1 MVWYGHTVWL
11 KNISVLKIFFDHIEL
26 DFARMWRI
34 DEGLTSQNLRYP
46 VYEYVR
52 IPAAT
57 NPEWS
62 ITTAKFEEFFP
73 NRKSFPNQ
81 PIEPKEVRLE
91 IAKRLGKLHSAS
103 DIEGVSKTEY
113 REYRK
118 GSWNSIQFSRNT
130 YDTKPHL
137 GKYRVQK
144 RNKNC
149 QSLQFDFFRDP
160 CFGYRK

>member
-1 MVWYGHTVWL
+1 MA
-11 KNISVLKIFFDHIEL
+11 KIEK
-26 DFARMWRI
+26 I
-34 DEGLTSQNLRYP
+34 DKGLTSQILRYP

-73 NRKSFPNQ
+73 NTKSFVNQ
-81 PIEPKEVRLE
+81 PIEPKEARLE

-113 REYRK
+113 REYGK
-118 GSWNSIQFSRNT
+118 GGWNSIQFSSNT

-137 GKYRVQK
+137 GKNRVRK
-144 RNKNC
+144 RNF
-149 QSLQFDFFRDP
+149 LL
-160 CFGYRK
+160 